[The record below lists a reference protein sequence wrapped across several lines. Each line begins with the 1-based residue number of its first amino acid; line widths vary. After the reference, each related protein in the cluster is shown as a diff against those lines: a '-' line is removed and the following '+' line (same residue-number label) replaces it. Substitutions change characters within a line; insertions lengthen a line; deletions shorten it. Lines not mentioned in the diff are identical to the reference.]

1 MIMAA
6 AVSVAS
12 AVATHSIRSSL
23 SSRVQITDIVLTC
36 CDGLKLAAQKY
47 IPKIIEGNGSGSS
60 VLTNDSIVSS
70 SSTTTSQRRRHRIL
84 CLHGWLDNCRSYAA
98 FAPALVDR
106 LSFFRTQSSEQNES
120 SIVVRDKNVDVE
132 LIALDFPGHGQS
144 DHKHDVPLILAEY
157 ACYVAEVLQ
166 TLEWTAHNDDKT
178 GTDNN
183 NQNDQ
188 ETTITTTTL
197 IGHSMGAA
205 VACFYAAAF
214 PENIHTLALL
224 EGAGPLARPA
234 PMRAQHVR
242 HHILKRLNNNN
253 KNQQKSSSPRIYPDL
268 ETAVRVRCHNVRNFP
283 GNQTLSESAAREM
296 VVRGTVRDAGG
307 GWKFRHDPRLQ
318 WPSLQYET
326 PEQVD
331 ALYTT
336 LSATNTGL
344 FLAHQGWPFDIV
356 RNQHSLELLQ
366 PNVFETLPGSH
377 HFHAD
382 PDTYERVVERVAAFL
397 TSASTSANN
406 TTQTPI
412 QSSI

>member
-1 MIMAA
+1 ME
-6 AVSVAS
+6 
-12 AVATHSIRSSL
+12 
-23 SSRVQITDIVLTC
+23 IVLTC
-36 CDGLKLAAQKY
+36 SDGMKLAAQKY
-47 IPKIIEGNGSGSS
+47 IPTIEGNHGDGAAFANEIA
-60 VLTNDSIVSS
+60 TSS
-70 SSTTTSQRRRHRIL
+70 SRRRHRIL
-84 CLHGWLDNCRSYAA
+84 CLHGWLDNCRSFAA

-106 LSFFRTQSSEQNES
+106 LSFRRQLENRESEKNKY
-120 SIVVRDKNVDVE
+120 VRDNRVDVE

-144 DHKHDVPLILAEY
+144 DHKHDVPLVLAEY

-166 TLEWTAHNDDKT
+166 TLEWTIAHGDKAGDNKNKNDW
-178 GTDNN
+178 
-183 NQNDQ
+183 
-188 ETTITTTTL
+188 ETTTTTTL

-214 PENIHTLALL
+214 PECVQTLALL

-234 PMRAQHVR
+234 PLRAQHVR
-242 HHILKRLNNNN
+242 HHILKRLNQ
-253 KNQQKSSSPRIYPDL
+253 KTNQKSPRIYPDL
-268 ETAVRVRCHNVRNFP
+268 ETAVRVRCQNVRNFP
-283 GNQTLSESAAREM
+283 GNQTLSVSAAREM
-296 VVRGTVRDAGG
+296 VLRGTVADDDSG

-331 ALYTT
+331 ALYAT
-336 LSATNTGL
+336 LSNTNTGL
-344 FLAHQGWPFDIV
+344 FLAKQGWPFDIA

-382 PDTYERVVERVAAFL
+382 PETFEQVVERVAAFL
-397 TSASTSANN
+397 TSSSSSSAKN
-406 TTQTPI
+406 TTQMPT